1 MALTIRACP
10 QKANTRTACNFE
22 GFDLPDVVRE
32 VHRVRVV
39 GLMHAEGFAIVVDSE
54 VRGSAEGFLDAGR
67 CTTTASEAVDDQAT
81 ENMVEI
87 FRSEKIVV
95 SIVIH

>member
-1 MALTIRACP
+1 M
-10 QKANTRTACNFE
+10 
-22 GFDLPDVVRE
+22 RE
-32 VHRVRVV
+32 VHGIGVV

-54 VRGSAEGFLDAGR
+54 VRGAAERFLDAGR

-95 SIVIH
+95 SIVIHLKGFPKRVLRAHLG